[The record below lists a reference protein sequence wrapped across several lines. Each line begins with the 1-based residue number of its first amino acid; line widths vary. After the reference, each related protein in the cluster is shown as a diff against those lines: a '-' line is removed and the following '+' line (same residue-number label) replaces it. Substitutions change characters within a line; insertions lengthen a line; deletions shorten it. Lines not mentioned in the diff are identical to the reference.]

1 MRLRDRLQPGPLRLL
16 DRMVLREMTL
26 PLGVGV
32 LAILQL
38 LVLVQ
43 LLQLNEVVFSASM
56 RLSDLGRVTLAFAPH
71 FLVLAL
77 PLAYMLGIQL
87 GVGRLA
93 ADRELLGLSS
103 AGYSPRQLFRVPVA
117 IAIVLAIGV
126 AALTRWAEPWGL
138 QQVNQVLNGVIKRN
152 LQSGLLPGVFND
164 NLPRFMVYVADTE
177 GGRWRGVLI
186 EDQAGDGSPLL
197 VLADAGRIEDAGGE
211 ALRLH
216 LDRGELHRMEPRGET
231 VVRFN
236 QGTFLVGVQE
246 RVARKNRFHGVEAA
260 LPYAELSSRAEQYR
274 KNGWLEDEVR
284 VRVERGRRW
293 AVPLACL
300 CFALMG
306 VPLAVLAGGARGS
319 AYLVTLASFVLFYV
333 TSRLGL
339 ALAMRGLPASIAAF
353 LPDVVIALFSIPL
366 IRRLRTRGI
375 PLVR

>member
-1 MRLRDRLQPGPLRLL
+1 
-16 DRMVLREMTL
+16 
-26 PLGVGV
+26 
-32 LAILQL
+32 
-38 LVLVQ
+38 VQ

-56 RLSDLGRVTLAFAPH
+56 RLADLGRVTLAFAPH

-103 AGYSPRQLFRVPVA
+103 AGYSPRQLFRVPIAVA
-117 IAIVLAIGV
+117 IV
-126 AALTRWAEPWGL
+126 
-138 QQVNQVLNGVIKRN
+138 
-152 LQSGLLPGVFND
+152 
-164 NLPRFMVYVADTE
+164 
-177 GGRWRGVLI
+177 
-186 EDQAGDGSPLL
+186 L

-260 LPYAELSSRAEQYR
+260 LPYAELSARAEQYR
-274 KNGWLEDEVR
+274 KNGWMEDVAR
-284 VRVERGRRW
+284 LRVEQGRRW
-293 AVPLACL
+293 AVPLACF
-300 CFALMG
+300 CFGLLG

-319 AYLVTLASFVLFYV
+319 AYLITLGSFVLFYV

-339 ALAMRGLPASIAAF
+339 ALAL
-353 LPDVVIALFSIPL
+353 
-366 IRRLRTRGI
+366 
-375 PLVR
+375 

>member
-1 MRLRDRLQPGPLRLL
+1 VSLV
-16 DRMVLREMTL
+16 DRMLLREIAL
-26 PLGVGV
+26 PLAVGV

-43 LLQLNEVVFSASM
+43 LLQLNEVVFSSSM

-103 AGYSPRQLFRVPVA
+103 AGFSPRQLFRVPVA
-117 IAIVLAIGV
+117 IAMGLALVV
-126 AALTRWAEPWGL
+126 AAMTRWAEPWGL
-138 QQVNQVLNGVIKRN
+138 QQVNQVLNDVIKRN
-152 LQSGLLPGVFND
+152 LQTGLLPGVFND
-164 NLPRFMVYVADTE
+164 NLPRFMVYVADAE
-177 GGRWRGVLI
+177 AGRWRGVLI
-186 EDQAGDGSPLL
+186 EDQVGDGSPLL
-197 VLADAGRIEDAGGE
+197 VLADLGRIEDAGGE

-231 VVRFN
+231 VVRFA

-260 LPYAELSSRAEQYR
+260 LPYTELSSRAEQYL
-274 KNGWLEDEVR
+274 KNGWLEDAAR
-284 VRVERGRRW
+284 VRVERARRW

-300 CFALMG
+300 CFAFLG

-319 AYLVTLASFVLFYV
+319 AYLITLGSFVLFYV
-333 TSRLGL
+333 TSRVGV
-339 ALAMRGLPASIAAF
+339 ALAFRGLPAPIAGF
-353 LPDVVIALFSIPL
+353 LPDLVIALVAVPL
-366 IRRLRTRGI
+366 VLRLRDRGI
-375 PLVR
+375 PLAR

>member
-16 DRMVLREMTL
+16 DRMLLREMTL

-103 AGYSPRQLFRVPVA
+103 AGYSPRQLFRVPIAVA
-117 IAIVLAIGV
+117 MVLALGV

-216 LDRGELHRMEPRGET
+216 LDRGELHRMEARGET

-260 LPYAELSSRAEQYR
+260 LPYSELSTRAEQYS

-300 CFALMG
+300 CFALLG

-319 AYLVTLASFVLFYV
+319 AYLITLGSFVLFYV

-339 ALAMRGLPASIAAF
+339 ALAMRGLPAWIAAF
-353 LPDVVIALFSIPL
+353 LPDIAIALLSIPL
-366 IRRLRTRGI
+366 IRRLRARGV